1 MRFWREIFKTD
12 HERRK
17 NEKTEDYG
25 KKKIVENKK
34 KLQGDQDGSWNFCEG
49 EIFSWILKIMWYN
62 AIENLAG
69 GFSAKFQ
76 KDWSM
81 FDMPTLQVSE
91 KQFMKQRRCSLKIA
105 GKENVQWQKKER
117 NRTRV
122 LSQHS
127 A

>member
-1 MRFWREIFKTD
+1 MD
-12 HERRK
+12 
-17 NEKTEDYG
+17 NG

-62 AIENLAG
+62 AIENLAEAFPRILKRAG
-69 GFSAKFQ
+69 VCLKRPA
-76 KDWSM
+76 
-81 FDMPTLQVSE
+81 LQVSE
-91 KQFMKQRRCSLKIA
+91 KQFMKQRRCSLQIA

-117 NRTRV
+117 NRTRA